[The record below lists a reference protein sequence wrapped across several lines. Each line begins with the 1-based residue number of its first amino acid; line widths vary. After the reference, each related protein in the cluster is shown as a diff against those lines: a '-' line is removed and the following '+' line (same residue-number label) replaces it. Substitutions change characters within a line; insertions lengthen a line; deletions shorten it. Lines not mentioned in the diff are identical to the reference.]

1 MYHVP
6 GAGPPPGHMHMVAQ
20 RWGLWLTPLSWES
33 RVYISTSDELSA
45 FCERI
50 GNEPVIAVDTEF
62 LRERTYYPKL
72 CLVQVGTPTEI
83 GAIDPILI
91 EDLSP
96 LAHIFADERVTKV
109 FHACGQDLEVILD
122 GMGVT
127 CTSVF
132 DTQVA
137 AAFLGMRQ
145 QVSYASLVEVYAGVR
160 LPKAESLTDWSRR
173 PLDPE
178 QLTYAE
184 DDVRY
189 LPGIYDRMVEQLVE
203 RDRLAW
209 VQPEIAEATDPSHMH
224 RDPREAYLRLKRSS
238 SLTRRQLAI
247 AREVCAWREQTA
259 ASHDVPRKWVL
270 SDEVVVEVCKRA
282 PRNRDRLRKIRGTDQ
297 LSERDVRDLLDA
309 VHAGEEVPGSACPQ
323 PERHAHPSAEVESV
337 VDLMVALV
345 RIVSE
350 KSGIA
355 TQLIATRDDLVEFA
369 QDRSKSRLA
378 TGWRHELAGKQLESL
393 LEGSV
398 GLTVRD
404 GRIEVI

>member
-1 MYHVP
+1 M
-6 GAGPPPGHMHMVAQ
+6 
-20 RWGLWLTPLSWES
+20 
-33 RVYISTSDELSA
+33 YISTSDELNA

-50 GNEPVIAVDTEF
+50 AKEPVIAVDTEF

-72 CLVQVGTPTEI
+72 CLVQVGTPSEI

-91 EDLSP
+91 GDLSP
-96 LAHIFADERVTKV
+96 LARVFADERVTKV

-127 CTSVF
+127 CSSVF

-145 QVSYASLVEVYAGVR
+145 QVSYASLVEAYAGVR

-189 LPGIYDRMVEQLVE
+189 LPAIYDRMMEQLVE

-209 VQPEIAEATDPSHMH
+209 VQPEMDEVTDPSHLR

-247 AREVCAWREQTA
+247 AREVCAWREKTA
-259 ASHDVPRKWVL
+259 ASHDIPRRWVL
-270 SDEVVVEVCKRA
+270 SDEVVIEVCKRA
-282 PRNRDRLRKIRGTDQ
+282 PRTRERLRKIRGTDQ
-297 LSERDVRDLLDA
+297 LGEKDVRALLDA
-309 VHAGEEVPGSACPQ
+309 VRVGAGVPGPECPQ
-323 PERHAHPSAEVESV
+323 QERHAHPSPDVESV

-350 KSGIA
+350 RSGIA
-355 TQLIATRDDLVEFA
+355 TQLIATRDDLAEFA
-369 QDRSKSRLA
+369 QDRSRSRLA
-378 TGWRHELAGKQLESL
+378 SGWRHELAGRQLECL
-393 LEGSV
+393 REGSV

-404 GRIEVI
+404 GRIELI

>member
-1 MYHVP
+1 M
-6 GAGPPPGHMHMVAQ
+6 
-20 RWGLWLTPLSWES
+20 
-33 RVYISTSDELSA
+33 YISTSDELSA

-209 VQPEIAEATDPSHMH
+209 VQPEMAEATDPSHMH

-270 SDEVVVEVCKRA
+270 SDEVVVEVC
-282 PRNRDRLRKIRGTDQ
+282 
-297 LSERDVRDLLDA
+297 
-309 VHAGEEVPGSACPQ
+309 
-323 PERHAHPSAEVESV
+323 
-337 VDLMVALV
+337 
-345 RIVSE
+345 
-350 KSGIA
+350 
-355 TQLIATRDDLVEFA
+355 
-369 QDRSKSRLA
+369 
-378 TGWRHELAGKQLESL
+378 
-393 LEGSV
+393 
-398 GLTVRD
+398 
-404 GRIEVI
+404 

>member
-1 MYHVP
+1 M
-6 GAGPPPGHMHMVAQ
+6 
-20 RWGLWLTPLSWES
+20 
-33 RVYISTSDELSA
+33 
-45 FCERI
+45 
-50 GNEPVIAVDTEF
+50 
-62 LRERTYYPKL
+62 
-72 CLVQVGTPTEI
+72 
-83 GAIDPILI
+83 
-91 EDLSP
+91 
-96 LAHIFADERVTKV
+96 
-109 FHACGQDLEVILD
+109 
-122 GMGVT
+122 
-127 CTSVF
+127 
-132 DTQVA
+132 
-137 AAFLGMRQ
+137 
-145 QVSYASLVEVYAGVR
+145 
-160 LPKAESLTDWSRR
+160 
-173 PLDPE
+173 
-178 QLTYAE
+178 
-184 DDVRY
+184 
-189 LPGIYDRMVEQLVE
+189 
-203 RDRLAW
+203 
-209 VQPEIAEATDPSHMH
+209 AEATDPSHMH

-297 LSERDVRDLLDA
+297 LSERDVHDLLDA
-309 VHAGEEVPGSACPQ
+309 VRAGEEVPGSACPQ
-323 PERHAHPSAEVESV
+323 QERHAHPSAEVESV

>member
-1 MYHVP
+1 M
-6 GAGPPPGHMHMVAQ
+6 
-20 RWGLWLTPLSWES
+20 
-33 RVYISTSDELSA
+33 YISTSDELSA

-62 LRERTYYPKL
+62 LRERAYYPKL

-209 VQPEIAEATDPSHMH
+209 VQPEMAEATDPSHMH

-355 TQLIATRDDLVEFA
+355 TQLIATRDDLVEFV

>member
-1 MYHVP
+1 M
-6 GAGPPPGHMHMVAQ
+6 
-20 RWGLWLTPLSWES
+20 
-33 RVYISTSDELSA
+33 YISTSDELNA

-50 GNEPVIAVDTEF
+50 AKEPVIAVDTEF
-62 LRERTYYPKL
+62 LREKTYYPRL
-72 CLVQVGTPTEI
+72 CLVQVGTPSEI

-91 EDLSP
+91 GDLSP
-96 LAHIFADERVTKV
+96 LARVFADEGVTKV

-127 CTSVF
+127 CSSVF

-145 QVSYASLVEVYAGVR
+145 QVSYASLVEAYAGVR

-189 LPGIYDRMVEQLVE
+189 LPAIYDRMMEQLVE

-209 VQPEIAEATDPSHMH
+209 VQPEMDEVTDPSHLR

-247 AREVCAWREQTA
+247 AREVCAWREKTA
-259 ASHDVPRKWVL
+259 ASHDIPRRWVL
-270 SDEVVVEVCKRA
+270 SDEVVIEVCKRA
-282 PRNRDRLRKIRGTDQ
+282 PRTRERLRKIRGTDQ
-297 LSERDVRDLLDA
+297 LGEKDVRALLDA
-309 VHAGEEVPGSACPQ
+309 VRVGAGVPGPECPQ
-323 PERHAHPSAEVESV
+323 QERHAHPSPDVESV

-350 KSGIA
+350 RSGIA
-355 TQLIATRDDLVEFA
+355 TQLIATRDDLAEFA
-369 QDRSKSRLA
+369 QDRSRSRLA
-378 TGWRHELAGKQLESL
+378 SGWRHELAGRQLESL

-404 GRIEVI
+404 GRIELI

>member
-1 MYHVP
+1 M
-6 GAGPPPGHMHMVAQ
+6 
-20 RWGLWLTPLSWES
+20 
-33 RVYISTSDELSA
+33 YISTSDELSA

-72 CLVQVGTPTEI
+72 CLVQVGTPKEI

-96 LAHIFADERVTKV
+96 LARIFADERVTKV

-127 CTSVF
+127 CASVF

-145 QVSYASLVEVYAGVR
+145 QVSYASLVEAYAGVR

-209 VQPEIAEATDPSHMH
+209 VQPEMAEATDPSHMH

-270 SDEVVVEVCKRA
+270 SDEVAVEVCKRA

-297 LSERDVRDLLDA
+297 LSERDVHDLLDA
-309 VHAGEEVPGSACPQ
+309 VRAGEEVPGSACPQ
-323 PERHAHPSAEVESV
+323 QERHAHPSAEVESV

-404 GRIEVI
+404 GRIEII